1 MAQTPLELCNS
12 ALSKLGCRFAIT
24 TSPPSVSGSTQ
35 EERVCARRYDICKRV
50 LLAMHPWNFA
60 IKRANLV
67 PQFFEISTAPQQ
79 GQQAARPGCSNNGSG
94 LIRVRSTAHHKLH
107 DGDKVTIQGVVG
119 TVEANGTWIIDVVSN
134 DEFDLIGSAFVNTYV
149 SGGEW
154 ELDGLFDYQHGILL
168 PTDCLRVLRV
178 NDQLTSPD
186 WRVEKGRI
194 YTNDDTNYVKYIYNA
209 DIDDTMSI
217 LFYEALALYL
227 AWDISL
233 ELGRDNGTKEQLG
246 RDFKEVLAKA
256 RFVDACEDPAE
267 QMEANDWVT
276 SRLTY
281 RAANSDPRYF

>member
-60 IKRANLV
+60 IKRTNLEPAWIV
-67 PQFFEISTAPQQ
+67 ITNCTNHTGEVLVDSAGHGLST
-79 GQQAARPGCSNNGSG
+79 
-94 LIRVRSTAHHKLH
+94 
-107 DGDKVTIQGVVG
+107 GDRVTIRGVVG
-119 TVEANGTWIIDVVSN
+119 TTEANGTWFITKHSN
-134 DEFDLIGSAFVNTYV
+134 NEFILNNSTFSNAYV

-154 ELDGLFDYQHGILL
+154 THAGGFDYTYAIAL
-168 PTDCLRVLRV
+168 PVNCLRVLRV

-186 WRVEKGRI
+186 WRIEKGHI
-194 YTNDDTNYVKYIYNA
+194 LTSDDTNYVKYIMDVN
-209 DIDDTMSI
+209 IDDTMNI

-233 ELGRDNGTKEQLG
+233 ELGRDNATKEQLG